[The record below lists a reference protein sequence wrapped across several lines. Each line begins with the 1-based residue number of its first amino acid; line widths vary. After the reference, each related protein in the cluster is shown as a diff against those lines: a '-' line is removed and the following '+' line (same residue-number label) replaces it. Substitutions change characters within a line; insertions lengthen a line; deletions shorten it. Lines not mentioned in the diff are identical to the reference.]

1 MNENLNPEA
10 EERYLMTLLV
20 SSTAR
25 SLREDALAQ
34 IDPEDFHSAHYG
46 GIWATAQK
54 LHINNKKIDKR
65 SLVAN
70 AEAPPQSVE
79 MLLVKF
85 LGEVIT
91 PSDYPSVVREVK
103 RCGKLRRLFE
113 ATQRTVQR
121 MFAAEDY
128 SQALSW
134 AYDEL
139 NALDNQEAA
148 SDTKSY
154 AHLLDEFA
162 NSLGKP
168 DTQKV
173 IPTPWQ
179 DVNNLVAGGLRG
191 GRLYIV
197 GARPGEGK
205 SIIGH
210 GLAEKAAGDG
220 HPVMVFS
227 AEMGGLEVAGRMIAN
242 GATIEMD
249 EVTRRRLSKQ
259 SYQRY
264 VEYAQTAAGFPLYVN
279 ERAELTLSY
288 IRSECRA
295 VKRRAG
301 LDVVVVDYLQ
311 LLKPESGQS
320 REQQVAGI
328 SRGLKVLSRELDVA
342 VVVPAQLNRK
352 STERDKPSMADLRE
366 SGSIE
371 ADADMV
377 MLLSRQYGTEGEM
390 AGKPTGMV
398 LIDVTKNRFGRL
410 ADFTLPFRGHYSR
423 IG

>member
-1 MNENLNPEA
+1 MIENLNPEM
-10 EERYLMTLLV
+10 EERYLMTLLM

-34 IDPEDFHSAHYG
+34 IHPEDFHSGHYG
-46 GIWATAQK
+46 GIWGTAQK
-54 LHINNKKIDKR
+54 LHVNNKKIDKR

-70 AEAPPQSVE
+70 AESPPQSVD
-79 MLLVKF
+79 MVLTSF

-91 PSDYPSVVREVK
+91 PSDYPAVIREVK
-103 RCGKLRRLFE
+103 RCGALRRLFE

-121 MFAAEDY
+121 MFTAEDY

-139 NALDNQEAA
+139 NALDSQEAA
-148 SDTKSY
+148 SETKSY
-154 AHLLDEFA
+154 GHLLDEYA
-162 NSLGKP
+162 DSLDKP
-168 DTQKV
+168 DTAKV
-173 IPTPWQ
+173 IPTPWE
-179 DVNNLVAGGLRG
+179 DVNNLTAGGLRG

-205 SIIGH
+205 SVIAH
-210 GLAEKAAGDG
+210 GVAEHAASKG
-220 HPVMVFS
+220 HPSLVFS

-249 EVTRRRLSKQ
+249 EITRRRLSKH
-259 SYQRY
+259 SYHSFQA
-264 VEYAQTAAGFPLYVN
+264 YAQDAGSFPLHVN

-295 VKRRAG
+295 IKRRHG

-352 STERDKPSMADLRE
+352 STEREKPSMADLRE

-371 ADADMV
+371 ADADLV
-377 MLLSRQYGTEGEM
+377 MLLSRQWGTGDM

-398 LIDVTKNRFGRL
+398 LIDITKNRFGRL
-410 ADFTLPFRGHYSR
+410 ADFELPFRGHYSR

>member
-1 MNENLNPEA
+1 
-10 EERYLMTLLV
+10 MTLLL

-25 SLREDALAQ
+25 SLREDALSQ
-34 IDPEDFHSAHYG
+34 IFPEDFASAHYG

-70 AEAPPQSVE
+70 AEAPPQSVD
-79 MLLVKF
+79 MALSKF
-85 LGEVIT
+85 VGDVVR
-91 PSDYPSVVREVK
+91 PSDYPAVVREVK
-103 RCGKLRRLFE
+103 RCGQLRRLFE

-139 NALDNQEAA
+139 NALDNQEAT
-148 SDTKSY
+148 SETKSY

-162 NSLGKP
+162 SKLDQP
-168 DTQKV
+168 DTEKV

-179 DVNNLVAGGLRG
+179 DVNDLIAGGLRG
-191 GRLYIV
+191 GRFYVV

-210 GLAEKAAGDG
+210 GLVEHAASMGK
-220 HPVMVFS
+220 PALVFS
-227 AEMGGLEVAGRMIAN
+227 AEMGGLEVAGRMISN

-249 EVTRRRLSKQ
+249 EITRRRLGKHSMQ
-259 SYQRY
+259 SYQA
-264 VEYAQTAAGFPLYVN
+264 YAADAAGYPLYVN

-295 VKRRAG
+295 IKRRVG

-311 LLKPESGQS
+311 LLKPEAGQS

-352 STERDKPSMADLRE
+352 SVEREKPSMADLRE
-366 SGSIE
+366 SGAIE

-377 MLLSRQYGTEGEM
+377 MLLSRQWGTGEM

-398 LIDVTKNRFGRL
+398 LIDITKNRFGRL
-410 ADFTLPFRGHYSR
+410 AEFELPFRGHYSR

>member
-1 MNENLNPEA
+1 MIENLNPEA
-10 EERYLMTLLV
+10 DERYLMALLL

-25 SLREDALAQ
+25 SLREDALGQ
-34 IDPEDFHSAHYG
+34 IAPDDFASGHYG

-54 LHINNKKIDKR
+54 LHINSKKIDKR

-79 MLLVKF
+79 MLLAKF
-85 LGEVIT
+85 VGEVIT
-91 PSDYPSVVREVK
+91 PSDYPAVVREVK
-103 RCGKLRRLFE
+103 RCGALRRLFE

-121 MFAAEDY
+121 MFTAEDY

-148 SDTKSY
+148 SETKSY
-154 AHLLDEFA
+154 GHLLDEFA
-162 NSLGKP
+162 GSLDKP
-168 DTQKV
+168 DVQKV
-173 IPTPWQ
+173 IPTPWA
-179 DVNNLVAGGLRG
+179 DVNELVAGGLRG

-210 GLAEKAAGDG
+210 GLAEYASSVG
-220 HPVMVFS
+220 HPSMVFS
-227 AEMGGLEVAGRMIAN
+227 AEMGGIEVAGRMISN

-249 EVTRRRLSKQ
+249 EVTRRRLSIR
-259 SYQRY
+259 SYQAY
-264 VEYAQTAAGFPLYVN
+264 QAYAQEAAGYPLYVN

-295 VKRRAG
+295 IKRRVG

-328 SRGLKVLSRELDVA
+328 SRGLKVMSRELDVA

-352 STERDKPSMADLRE
+352 STEREKPSMADLRE

-377 MLLSRQYGTEGEM
+377 MLLSRQWGTGDM

-398 LIDVTKNRFGRL
+398 MIDVTKNRFGRL
-410 ADFTLPFRGHYSR
+410 ASFELPFRGHYSR